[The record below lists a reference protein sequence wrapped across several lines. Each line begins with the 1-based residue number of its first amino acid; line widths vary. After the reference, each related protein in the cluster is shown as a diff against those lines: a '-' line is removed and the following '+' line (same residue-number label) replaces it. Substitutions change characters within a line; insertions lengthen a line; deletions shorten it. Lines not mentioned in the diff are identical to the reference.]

1 MESLPKKFELHHS
14 QGVVADDT
22 HRFRVINAGRRWGK
36 DVLGVEEA
44 IGMGLAHGGIRIPYI
59 GPTIQQ
65 VRDIVWEP
73 LKKRLQPI
81 TIGKP
86 NESRLEINF
95 HSAHGEPS
103 RIVLRGWEAI
113 ETERGNKNGFTVMTE
128 VAQFKNFWLYW
139 QEVIRP
145 TLTDLRG
152 GGLFLSTPKGY
163 NAFYDLYELQ
173 LKDQEFKS
181 FHFTTYDNPFIV
193 KEEIDGAR
201 RQMTEDRFAQE
212 YLAEFKKMEG
222 LVYKEFNRDTCLYDD
237 RTVRPETSERLLG
250 IDFGFTNPTAMIPID
265 KDRQGNFWVGPEWYK
280 TEQTQKQINEAA
292 AMYRPH
298 VVYPD
303 PAEPDRIAE
312 MKRAGLNVMEVSNDI
327 DAGINSVREMFR
339 QSRLKI
345 HKDNVNLISELETYH
360 YPDQKP
366 DKNAPEIPVDE
377 DNHAVSALRYAIHS
391 NAGMTAKPRATMS
404 QTDKDFVAAMQRK
417 QKQQGKSKKLRFMNA

>member
-1 MESLPKKFELHHS
+1 MQFHPSQSL
-14 QGVVADDT
+14 VARDT

-44 IGMGLAHGGIRIPYI
+44 IGMGLAKGGIRIPYV

-73 LKKRLQPI
+73 LKKRLLPI

-95 HSAHGEPS
+95 HSAKGDPS

-113 ETERGNKNGFTVMTE
+113 ETERGNKNGFIVCTE
-128 VAQFKNFWLYW
+128 VAQFRNFWLHW

-163 NAFYDLYELQ
+163 NHFFDLFELERT
-173 LKDQEFKS
+173 DQEFKS
-181 FHFTTYDNPFIV
+181 FHYTTYDNPFIA

-201 RQMTEDRFAQE
+201 KQMTEDRFAQE

-222 LVYKEFNRDTCLYDD
+222 LVYKDFNRDIHLFTDV
-237 RTVRPETSERLLG
+237 TVRPDTAERITG
-250 IDFGFTNPTAMIPID
+250 VDFGWTNPTAVIPIE
-265 KDRQGNFWVGPEWYK
+265 KDRQGTYWVGREWYK
-280 TEQTQKQINEAA
+280 TEQGQKQINEAVA
-292 AMYRPH
+292 FTRPH
-298 VVYPD
+298 CVYPD
-303 PAEPDRIAE
+303 PAEPDRIE
-312 MKRAGLNVMEVSNDI
+312 ELRKAGLNIMEVSKDI
-327 DAGINSVREMFR
+327 EAGITSIQELFK
-339 QSRLKI
+339 QGRLKI

-360 YPDQKP
+360 YPDRKP
-366 DKNAPEIPVDE
+366 DHNAPELPVDE
-377 DNHAVSALRYAIHS
+377 DNHALDALRYAIHS
-391 NAGMTAKPRATMS
+391 NAGMTGRQRS
-404 QTDKDFVAAMQRK
+404 GSISESDRLFREAMERK
-417 QKQQGKSKKLRFMNA
+417 KKHQVSANKLRFVQ